1 MMPPV
6 VRRIP
11 LLTFLAALVSMPL
24 IAPSVHAVAATP
36 RGPVVDVVEIAGVID
51 RPIAKYAMEQIQS
64 AERRHDTLLVFQVDS
79 LGGLKISDDQI
90 VPPLVRRIREARI
103 PIAVHIGPRGA
114 RAAGVVLYMAAAADI
129 ASIGPSGHIGS
140 PHPVDLGRDRWTRAQ
155 EFDALRTLAEGR
167 GRAITTDDFRVLG
180 ANEAVRNGYADLV
193 VPSVAGLL
201 ERIDGKTVSTAAG
214 SATLRLPSSQTT
226 IRFSQ
231 PGPIRR
237 LLHTFAN
244 PTLLYLLLIA
254 GALLIVFEL
263 FQPGFGV
270 AGVTGGVL
278 LLAAAYG
285 LTVLPARWYG
295 LVLLCAGLVLL
306 TIDVALDAIA
316 LPTIIGTA
324 GLIFGSLFLYPNN
337 AEPVRLSSWLVG
349 FAVAASLIVFVPVMT
364 VVRRAR
370 KPMAASMK
378 AELVGEG
385 GEVRSVLNP
394 EGFVLVDG
402 ELWRAR
408 SEDGTRMRVGE
419 TVTVSRIDGTVLIV
433 RATLSGNGSR

>member
-1 MMPPV
+1 
-6 VRRIP
+6 
-11 LLTFLAALVSMPL
+11 
-24 IAPSVHAVAATP
+24 
-36 RGPVVDVVEIAGVID
+36 
-51 RPIAKYAMEQIQS
+51 
-64 AERRHDTLLVFQVDS
+64 
-79 LGGLKISDDQI
+79 
-90 VPPLVRRIREARI
+90 
-103 PIAVHIGPRGA
+103 
-114 RAAGVVLYMAAAADI
+114 
-129 ASIGPSGHIGS
+129 
-140 PHPVDLGRDRWTRAQ
+140 
-155 EFDALRTLAEGR
+155 
-167 GRAITTDDFRVLG
+167 
-180 ANEAVRNGYADLV
+180 
-193 VPSVAGLL
+193 
-201 ERIDGKTVSTAAG
+201 
-214 SATLRLPSSQTT
+214 
-226 IRFSQ
+226 
-231 PGPIRR
+231 
-237 LLHTFAN
+237 
-244 PTLLYLLLIA
+244 
-254 GALLIVFEL
+254 VFEL

-278 LLAAAYG
+278 LLASAYG

-295 LVLLCAGLVLL
+295 LLLLCAGLVLL

-316 LPTIIGTA
+316 LPTIFGTA
-324 GLIFGSLFLYPNN
+324 GLILGSLLLYPNS
-337 AEPVRLSSWLVG
+337 AEPVRLSPWLVG

-433 RATLSGNGSR
+433 RATLSGNGSH